1 MNDIDIET
9 VSTYLEQYLD
19 TLMGYLPSIIT
30 AIIIYL
36 VGSWAIRMVVK
47 VIGNIFVKR
56 GIDITLKRFLLDVIT
71 WTLRILLFVVVI
83 SQLGV
88 QTSSLVALIGAAGL
102 AVGLALQGSLA
113 NFAGGVLIMLFKPF
127 KLGDF
132 ISAQGEDGT
141 IKEIGIFY
149 TKMTTVNNQLV
160 ILPNGK
166 LSNDNIVNYTVE
178 GKRRNVMTFAIS
190 YDSDIKKAKETL
202 LQVMNE
208 QENVLKDPAPVVF
221 VAELADSS
229 VKLSA
234 RFWASNEHFWD
245 CHFYTMEEAK
255 TRLKAAGIVIP
266 FPQRDVHHYNLD
278 KVADKITAKQN

>member
-1 MNDIDIET
+1 MNNIDIET
-9 VSTYLEQYLD
+9 VKNYLEQYLD
-19 TLMGYLPSIIT
+19 TLMEYLPSILT
-30 AIIIYL
+30 AIIIYF

-47 VIGNIFVKR
+47 VMRNIFIKR
-56 GIDITLKRFLLDVIT
+56 EIDVTLKKFLLDVIS

-127 KLGDF
+127 KVGDF
-132 ISAQGEDGT
+132 IKAQGEDGI

-166 LSNDNIVNYTVE
+166 LSNDNIVNFTAE
-178 GKRRNVMTFAIS
+178 GKRRNVMIFGIS
-190 YDSDIKKAKETL
+190 YGSDIKKAKEVL
-202 LQVMNE
+202 LEIMNE
-208 QENVLKDPAPVVF
+208 QENVLKDPEPVVF

-229 VKLSA
+229 VNLTA
-234 RFWASNEHFWD
+234 RFWALNEHFWA

-255 TRLKAAGIVIP
+255 TRLEAAGIVIP

-278 KVADKITAKQN
+278 KVADKITAK